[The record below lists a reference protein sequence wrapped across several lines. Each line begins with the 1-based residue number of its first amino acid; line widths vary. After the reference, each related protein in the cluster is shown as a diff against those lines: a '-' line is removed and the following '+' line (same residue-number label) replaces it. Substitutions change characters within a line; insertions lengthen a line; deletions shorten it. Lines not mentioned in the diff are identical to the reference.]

1 MVNKSD
7 GITNELYHIDPEPLN
22 TMSNPSLNG
31 TLLYIFQHE
40 KISKIKVFTKK
51 ENTPPQRNTKG
62 VKFFFF
68 TNWGLERN
76 EQHTWELN

>member
-7 GITNELYHIDPEPLN
+7 WITNELYHIDPEPLN

-51 ENTPPQRNTKG
+51 ENTPPPKEIP
-62 VKFFFF
+62 K
-68 TNWGLERN
+68 
-76 EQHTWELN
+76 ELNSFFLLIGG